1 MSMSPSLEARPAAL
15 AVSASSTQ
23 VQTRDLEAA
32 VRLERYLM
40 LQDKVRQQAGIVQ
53 GLNDQLRL
61 LGQEKASLVGDVS
74 LSQASQG
81 RLLELDDEI
90 NRLVA
95 LQTKESVRLREMSAK
110 LAEAMEAVNAV
121 QAKLFDTSSS
131 VITNL
136 R

>member
-1 MSMSPSLEARPAAL
+1 
-15 AVSASSTQ
+15 VSASSTQ

-121 QAKLFDTSSS
+121 QAKLFDTASS

>member
-1 MSMSPSLEARPAAL
+1 
-15 AVSASSTQ
+15 
-23 VQTRDLEAA
+23 
-32 VRLERYLM
+32 
-40 LQDKVRQQAGIVQ
+40 
-53 GLNDQLRL
+53 
-61 LGQEKASLVGDVS
+61 
-74 LSQASQG
+74 
-81 RLLELDDEI
+81 
-90 NRLVA
+90 LVA